1 MLKYPFLRMAAAA
14 IALAIPAAPA
24 MAEGGVTFDRSI
36 RKDGTSD
43 FKVRARLP
51 GRWNSSLGLDL
62 GVPGEAEAD
71 DRAVT
76 ITPLQ
81 RQPAQPS
88 TAAWGRLEIPGPS
101 GTFGWTRTTIDARFD
116 PIGEQGRVSGTVM
129 RRWTIGE
136 ALNASLSGRLT
147 VVETGIG
154 QAGGVTAWETERSA
168 GVEFRPTGTALIAR
182 GNWSQTDPVLH
193 GSLVAEQRLFRGAR
207 LSTTLSEIETGEPVW
222 RVGGELRRTW

>member
-1 MLKYPFLRMAAAA
+1 MLKCPFLRMAVAM
-14 IALAIPAAPA
+14 IALTVLSVPAKSD
-24 MAEGGVTFDRSI
+24 GGVIFDRSV

-43 FKVRARLP
+43 FKVTARLP

-62 GVPGEAEAD
+62 GVPGEVETD
-71 DRAVT
+71 ERAVT
-76 ITPLQ
+76 ITPWQ

-88 TAAWGRLEIPGPS
+88 TAAWGRLEIPGPA

-116 PIGEQGRVSGTVM
+116 PIGDHGRVSGTMM
-129 RRWTIGE
+129 RRWTIGQ

-147 VVETGIG
+147 VIETGIG
-154 QAGGVTAWETERSA
+154 QAGGATTWETERSA
-168 GVEFRPTGTALIAR
+168 RVEFGPTGTALIAR